1 MATNCAIAVE
11 HKPGRFIVNT
21 CNFDGYLEGV
31 GLELYVHFDG
41 LKSALALVKGREIRT
56 IYNGKVERYPEL
68 NYRLVIPQK
77 GYEAEE
83 IYDVFGASYTYV
95 FTKGEWWWCKSNNHR
110 TLTRLEPF
118 VKMLVQRELDL

>member
-11 HKPGRFIVNT
+11 YKPGRFIVNT

-41 LKSALALVKGREIRT
+41 LKIALKLVRGNEIRS
-56 IYNGKVERYPEL
+56 IMHGKVERYSKSVYE
-68 NYRLVIPQK
+68 YVTPQK
-77 GYEAEE
+77 GYEADD

-95 FTKGEWWWCKSNNHR
+95 FMKGEWWWCKSNNHR
-110 TLTRLEPF
+110 TLARLEPF
-118 VKMLVQRELDL
+118 VEKLVQQKLDL